1 VAKPTKTVS
10 CKCGQVLFDENCE
23 PAETL
28 TCPGCKQKYRY
39 LGGDKVEPIGSKK
52 AKPDSGAIEVMSV
65 EVFKI
70 DIPEKVDEKDFA
82 GRLKAHSAKRA
93 KPKPLLTEEEL
104 AAKKEKAAKGK
115 PKEIPGGIVPMIG
128 FIVAFNAIALTIL
141 AFVFPLNPD
150 GSGSRDTPFGV
161 TIPKM
166 SVPWPTLVTLLLG
179 HLFGFGAWIG
189 YVYRLH
195 KKKLDAGEDEEDT
208 EASRVSARKKA
219 ESAQPARKKAA
230 RDDDDD
236 DDEEIIDED
245 DEEALIRA
253 RTRKMPP
260 VGPRRNS
267 SDEDEDDDD
276 DDDEPKRPSPRPK
289 R

>member
-1 VAKPTKTVS
+1 VSKPTKTVS
-10 CKCGQVLFDENCE
+10 CSCGKILFDENCD
-23 PAETL
+23 PAATL
-28 TCPGCKQKYRY
+28 TCTGCKMKYRY
-39 LGGDKVEPIGSKK
+39 LGGNSVELIAEQK
-52 AKPDSGAIEVMSV
+52 AKPDSGAVEVMSV

-93 KPKPLLTEEEL
+93 KPKPVLTEAEL
-104 AAKKEKAAKGK
+104 AAKKEKAKIK

-141 AFVFPLNPD
+141 AYGFPLNPD
-150 GSGSRDTPFGV
+150 GSGSRDTPFGF
-161 TIPKM
+161 TIPRM
-166 SVPWPTLVTLLLG
+166 TVPWPTLVALLLG

-195 KKKLDAGEDEEDT
+195 KKKQEAGDESETQDST
-208 EASRVSARKKA
+208 RASVRKRAESAQSARKK
-219 ESAQPARKKAA
+219 PV
-230 RDDDDD
+230 RDEDD
-236 DDEEIIDED
+236 DDEDEIIDED

-267 SDEDEDDDD
+267 SDDEDDDE
-276 DDDEPKRPSPRPK
+276 DDEPKRPSPRK